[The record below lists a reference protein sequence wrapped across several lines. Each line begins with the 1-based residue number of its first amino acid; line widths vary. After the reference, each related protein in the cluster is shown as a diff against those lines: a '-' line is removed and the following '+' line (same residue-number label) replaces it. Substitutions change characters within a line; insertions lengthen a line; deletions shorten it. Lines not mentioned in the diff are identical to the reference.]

1 MSDGGLVILTF
12 TLGIVVWPA
21 IIAGLCRVLRW
32 SSADQPS
39 RAWAAPSVNVE
50 FKNGQLV
57 LTWPGDACGITP
69 AHHHRQHH

>member
-32 SSADQPS
+32 SSADGAAHARDGWS
-39 RAWAAPSVNVE
+39 EEERRALMADQECDDYTCSICW
-50 FKNGQLV
+50 G
-57 LTWPGDACGITP
+57 GD
-69 AHHHRQHH
+69 R

>member
-32 SSADQPS
+32 SSTDQPS
-39 RAWAAPSVNVE
+39 RAWAAPSE
-50 FKNGQLV
+50 EERRALMADQECDDYTCSTCWG
-57 LTWPGDACGITP
+57 GD
-69 AHHHRQHH
+69 R

>member
-32 SSADQPS
+32 SSADQPTFAGGHCAMEVV
-39 RAWAAPSVNVE
+39 AWLAGE
-50 FKNGQLV
+50 GH
-57 LTWPGDACGITP
+57 TDP
-69 AHHHRQHH
+69 AVTR

>member
-39 RAWAAPSVNVE
+39 RAWAAPTDLRNM
-50 FKNGQLV
+50 NGDN
-57 LTWPGDACGITP
+57 P
-69 AHHHRQHH
+69 